1 MSIKKFAAIDV
12 GSFEVSMKIVEF
24 SGKNKSR
31 VLEHVRQRI
40 SLGNDTYNKGKISN
54 DRMDELCRTL
64 KEFSNIMKTYQVD
77 DYRAYGT
84 SAIRETENTSI
95 VLDQIELRTG
105 IKIEYIS
112 NSEQRFLDYK
122 AIAFSGETFNSIIK
136 EGTAIVDIGGGSIQI
151 SLFDK
156 DMLIATQN
164 IKLGVLRMQ
173 SWLNRINVTGGQYEN
188 LIDEMAMAQLGTF
201 KKLYLKDYVI
211 KNLIVVDDYLSVYLA
226 RRIREAG
233 RAAIVSLEEYE
244 NFLSLLKSSSIPEI
258 ARRLNVSEEY
268 ASLTFISSLLVKNV
282 MYLMN
287 AQNIWAPGVSLCDGI
302 AYEYAEKHKL
312 LSCGHDFEKDIV
324 ACARNISKRYMG
336 SKKRGETLEN
346 ITMTVFDSMKKVHGL
361 SNREKLYLRIAAL
374 LHDCG
379 KYISMVD
386 IGESSY
392 HIIMATEIIGLSHT
406 EREIVANVVRFNHTP
421 FIYYRDMRAQNTKLP
436 KEAYLIVAK
445 LTAILRVA
453 NGLDRS
459 HKDKLKQIKARLR
472 ENELILTV
480 DSQVDIALEK
490 GLFEKRASFFQE
502 VFSVKPVI
510 RQIKRL

>member
-1 MSIKKFAAIDV
+1 MNIKTFAAIDV

-31 VLEHVRQRI
+31 VLEHLRQRI
-40 SLGNDTYNKGKISN
+40 SLGYDTYNKGKISN
-54 DRMDELCRTL
+54 ERVEELCRTL
-64 KEFSNIMKTYQVD
+64 KEFSTIMKTYQVD
-77 DYRAYGT
+77 EYRAYGT

-105 IKIEYIS
+105 IRIEFLS

-122 AIAFSGETFNSIIK
+122 AIAFTGETFNNIIK

-173 SWLNRINVTGGQYEN
+173 SWINRINVTGGQYES

-201 KKLYLKDYVI
+201 KKLYLKDYII

-226 RRIREAG
+226 RKIRETG
-233 RAAIVSLEEYE
+233 RPAIVSLNEYE
-244 NFLSLLKSSSIPEI
+244 KFLESLKISSIPEL
-258 ARRLNVSEEY
+258 ARKLNVSEEY
-268 ASLTFISSLLVKNV
+268 ATLTFISSLLVKNV
-282 MYLMN
+282 VYLMN
-287 AQNIWAPGVSLCDGI
+287 AQSIWAPGVSLCDGI
-302 AYEYAEKHKL
+302 AYEYAEKHRL
-312 LSCGHDFEKDIV
+312 LSCDHDFEKDII

-346 ITMTVFDSMKKVHGL
+346 IALTIFDSIKKLHGL
-361 SNREKLYLRIAAL
+361 GSRERLYLRLAAL

-386 IGESSY
+386 IGETSY
-392 HIIMATEIIGLSHT
+392 HIIMATEIIGLSHA

-421 FIYYRDMRAQNTKLP
+421 FIYYRDMRAQNTKLS

-459 HKDKLKQIKARLR
+459 HKEKLREIRAKLK
-472 ENELILTV
+472 EDELILTV
-480 DSQVDIALEK
+480 DSQVDISLEK

-510 RQIKRL
+510 RQRKKL

>member
-1 MSIKKFAAIDV
+1 MSIKTFAAIDV

-40 SLGNDTYNKGKISN
+40 SLGHDTYNKGKISN
-54 DRMDELCRTL
+54 ERMDELCRTL
-64 KEFSNIMKTYQVD
+64 KEFSVIMKTYQVD
-77 DYRAYGT
+77 DYKAYGT

-105 IKIEYIS
+105 IRIEFLS
-112 NSEQRFLDYK
+112 NAEQRFLDYK
-122 AIAFSGETFNSIIK
+122 AIAFSGETFNNIIK

-156 DMLIATQN
+156 DTLIATQN
-164 IKLGVLRMQ
+164 IKLGVLRMLDLIKQ
-173 SWLNRINVTGGQYEN
+173 INVKSNQFED
-188 LIDEMAMAQLGTF
+188 LVDEMAMAQLGTF

-226 RRIREAG
+226 RKAKETG
-233 RAAIVSLEEYE
+233 SSPIVSLTEYE
-244 NFLSLLKSSSIPEI
+244 TFLQMLKERSIAEI
-258 ARRLNVSEEY
+258 SRKLGVSEEY
-268 ASLTFISSLLVKNV
+268 ATLTFISSLLVKNV
-282 MYLMN
+282 MQLMN
-287 AQNIWAPGVSLCDGI
+287 AQNIWAPGVSLSDGI
-302 AYEYAEKHKL
+302 AYEYAEMHKL
-312 LSCGHDFEKDIV
+312 LSCDHDFEKDIL
-324 ACARNISKRYMG
+324 ACAKNISKRYMG
-336 SKKRGETLEN
+336 SRKRAETLEN
-346 ITMTVFDSMKKVHGL
+346 IALTIYDSIKKLHGL
-361 SNREKLYLRIAAL
+361 GNRERLYLRIAAL

-386 IGESSY
+386 IGETSY
-392 HIIMATEIIGLSHT
+392 HILVATEIIGLSDA

-421 FIYYRDMRAQNTKLP
+421 FIYYRDMQAQNTKLS

-453 NGLDRS
+453 NGLDKG
-459 HKDKLKQIKARLR
+459 HKEKLKEIRAKWKD
-472 ENELILTV
+472 EELILTV
-480 DSQVDIALEK
+480 DSQVDISLER
-490 GLFEKRASFFQE
+490 GLFDKRAAFFQE

-510 RQIKRL
+510 KQRKKL

>member
-1 MSIKKFAAIDV
+1 MSVKTFAAIDV

-31 VLEHVRQRI
+31 VLEHLRQRI
-40 SLGNDTYNKGKISN
+40 SLGYDTYNKGKISN
-54 DRMDELCRTL
+54 ERMEELCRTL
-64 KEFSNIMKTYQVD
+64 KEFAAIMKTYQVD
-77 DYRAYGT
+77 DYKAYGT

-105 IKIEYIS
+105 IKIEFIS

-122 AIAFSGETFNSIIK
+122 AIAFSGETFNNIIK

-173 SWLNRINVTGGQYEN
+173 SWINCINVTGSQYEC

-226 RRIREAG
+226 RKIREIG
-233 RAAIVSLEEYE
+233 SSAIVSLVEYE
-244 NFLSLLKSSSIPEI
+244 KFLESLRTSSIPEI
-258 ARRLNVSEEY
+258 ARKLNVSEEY
-268 ASLTFISSLLVKNV
+268 ATLTFISSLLVKNV
-282 MYLMN
+282 MGLMN

-302 AYEYAEKHKL
+302 AYEYAEKHRL
-312 LSCGHDFEKDIV
+312 LSCDHDFEKDII

-346 ITMTVFDSMKKVHGL
+346 IALTIFDSIKKLHGL
-361 SNREKLYLRIAAL
+361 GNRERLYLRLAAL

-386 IGESSY
+386 IGETSY
-392 HIIMATEIIGLSHT
+392 HIIMATEIIGLSHA

-421 FIYYRDMRAQNTKLP
+421 FIYYRDMRAQNTKLS

-453 NGLDRS
+453 NSLDRS
-459 HKDKLKQIKARLR
+459 HKEKLKEIRAKLK
-472 ENELILTV
+472 EDELILTV
-480 DSQVDIALEK
+480 DSQVDISLEK

-502 VFSVKPVI
+502 VFSVRPVI
-510 RQIKRL
+510 RQRKKL

>member
-1 MSIKKFAAIDV
+1 MSIKIFAAIDV

-24 SGKNKSR
+24 AGKNRSR

-40 SLGNDTYNKGKISN
+40 SLGYDTYNKGKISN
-54 DRMDELCRTL
+54 ERMDELCRTL
-64 KEFSNIMKTYQVD
+64 KKFAGIMKTYQVD
-77 DYRAYGT
+77 EYKAYGT

-95 VLDQIELRTG
+95 VLDQIALRTG
-105 IKIEYIS
+105 IRIDFIS

-122 AIAFSGETFNSIIK
+122 AIAFSGETFNNIIR

-164 IKLGVLRMQ
+164 LKLGVLRMQ
-173 SWLNRINVTGGQYEN
+173 SRLNRINVTAGQFEN
-188 LIDEMAMAQLGTF
+188 LVDEMAMAQLGTF

-211 KNLIVVDDYLSVYLA
+211 KNLIVVDDYLSVYLS
-226 RRIREAG
+226 RKIRESG
-233 RAAIVSLEEYE
+233 RPAIVSLEEYE
-244 NFLSLLKSSSIPEI
+244 EFLGMLKASSVPEI

-268 ASLTFISSLLVKNV
+268 AMLTFISSLLVKNV
-282 MYLMN
+282 MNLMN

-312 LSCGHDFEKDIV
+312 LSCDHDFERDII

-336 SKKRGETLEN
+336 SRKRGETLEN
-346 ITMTVFDSMKKVHGL
+346 IALTIFDNMKKVHGL
-361 SNREKLYLRIAAL
+361 GNRERLYLRLAAL

-386 IGESSY
+386 IGETSY
-392 HIIMATEIIGLSHT
+392 HIIMATEMIGLSHA

-421 FIYYRDMRAQNTKLP
+421 FIYYRDITQNTKLS

-459 HKDKLKQIKARLR
+459 HKEKLKEIRARLK
-472 ENELILTV
+472 EDELILTV
-480 DSQVDIALEK
+480 DTQVDISLEK
-490 GLFEKRASFFQE
+490 GLFENRASFFQE

-510 RQIKRL
+510 KQKKKL

>member
-1 MSIKKFAAIDV
+1 MSVKTFAAIDV

-31 VLEHVRQRI
+31 VLEHLRQRI
-40 SLGNDTYNKGKISN
+40 SLGYDTYNKGKISN
-54 DRMDELCRTL
+54 ERMEELCRTL
-64 KEFSNIMKTYQVD
+64 KEFAAIMKTYQVD
-77 DYRAYGT
+77 DYKAYGT

-105 IKIEYIS
+105 IKIEFIS

-122 AIAFSGETFNSIIK
+122 AIAFSGETFNNIIK

-173 SWLNRINVTGGQYEN
+173 SWINCINVTGSQYEC

-226 RRIREAG
+226 RKIREIG
-233 RAAIVSLEEYE
+233 SSAIVSLVEYE
-244 NFLSLLKSSSIPEI
+244 KFLESLRTSSIPEI
-258 ARRLNVSEEY
+258 ARKLNVSEEY
-268 ASLTFISSLLVKNV
+268 ATLTFISSLLVKNV
-282 MYLMN
+282 MGLMN

-302 AYEYAEKHKL
+302 AYEYAEKHRL
-312 LSCGHDFEKDIV
+312 LSCDHDFEKDII

-346 ITMTVFDSMKKVHGL
+346 IALTIFDSIKKLHGL
-361 SNREKLYLRIAAL
+361 GNRERLYLRLAAL

-386 IGESSY
+386 IGETSY
-392 HIIMATEIIGLSHT
+392 HIIMATEIIGLSHA

-421 FIYYRDMRAQNTKLP
+421 FIYYRDMRAQNTKLS

-459 HKDKLKQIKARLR
+459 HKEKLKEIRAKLK
-472 ENELILTV
+472 EDELILTV
-480 DSQVDIALEK
+480 DSQVDISLEK

-502 VFSVKPVI
+502 VFSVRPVI
-510 RQIKRL
+510 RQRKKL

>member
-1 MSIKKFAAIDV
+1 MSIKTFAAIDV
-12 GSFEVSMKIVEF
+12 GSFEVSMKIIEF
-24 SGKNKSR
+24 SGKNRSR
-31 VLEHVRQRI
+31 VLEHVRRRI
-40 SLGNDTYNKGKISN
+40 SLGNDTYTNGKISN
-54 DRMDELCRTL
+54 EKMDELCRTL
-64 KEFSNIMKTYQVD
+64 KEFATIMKTYRVD

-95 VLDQIELRTG
+95 VLDQIGLRTG
-105 IKIEYIS
+105 IRIEFLS

-122 AIAFSGETFNSIIK
+122 AIAFSGETFNNIIR

-164 IKLGVLRMQ
+164 LKLGVLRMQ
-173 SWLNRINVTGGQYEN
+173 SKLNRINVTASQYEN

-226 RRIREAG
+226 RKIRETG
-233 RAAIVSLEEYE
+233 RPALVRLEEYE
-244 NFLSLLKSSSIPEI
+244 SLLEMLRTSTIPEI
-258 ARRLNVSEEY
+258 ARRLNVSNEY
-268 ASLTFISSLLVKNV
+268 ATLTYISSLLVKNV
-282 MYLMN
+282 MQLMN
-287 AQNIWAPGVSLCDGI
+287 AENIWAPGVSLSDGI
-302 AYEYAEKHKL
+302 AYEYAEKNKL
-312 LSCGHDFEKDIV
+312 LSCDHDFEKDIV

-336 SKKRGETLEN
+336 SRKRAETLEN
-346 ITMTVFDSMKKVHGL
+346 ITMTIFDSMKKVHGL
-361 SNREKLYLRIAAL
+361 GNREKLFLRIAAL

-386 IGESSY
+386 LGETSY
-392 HIIMATEIIGLSHT
+392 HIIMATEIIGLSHA
-406 EREIVANVVRFNHTP
+406 EREIVANVVRFNHSP

-453 NGLDRS
+453 NGLDRG
-459 HKDKLKQIKARLR
+459 HKDKLKGIKARLK
-472 ENELILTV
+472 ENELLLTV
-480 DSQVDIALEK
+480 DSQVNIALEK
-490 GLFEKRASFFQE
+490 GLFENRASFFQE

-510 RQIKRL
+510 KQKKRL

>member
-1 MSIKKFAAIDV
+1 MSVKTFAAIDV

-31 VLEHVRQRI
+31 VLEHLRQRI
-40 SLGNDTYNKGKISN
+40 SLGYDTYNKGKISN
-54 DRMDELCRTL
+54 ERMEELCRTL
-64 KEFSNIMKTYQVD
+64 KEFAAIMKTYQVD
-77 DYRAYGT
+77 DYKAYGT

-105 IKIEYIS
+105 IKIEFIS

-122 AIAFSGETFNSIIK
+122 AIAFSGETFNNIIK

-173 SWLNRINVTGGQYEN
+173 SWINCTNVTGSQYEC

-226 RRIREAG
+226 RKIREIG
-233 RAAIVSLEEYE
+233 SSAIVSLVEYE
-244 NFLSLLKSSSIPEI
+244 KFLESLRTSSIPEI
-258 ARRLNVSEEY
+258 ARKLNVSEEY
-268 ASLTFISSLLVKNV
+268 ATLTFISSLLVKNV
-282 MYLMN
+282 MGLMN

-302 AYEYAEKHKL
+302 AYEYAEKHRL
-312 LSCGHDFEKDIV
+312 LSCDHDFEKDII

-346 ITMTVFDSMKKVHGL
+346 IALTIFDSIKKLHGL
-361 SNREKLYLRIAAL
+361 GNRERLYLRLAAL

-386 IGESSY
+386 IGETSY
-392 HIIMATEIIGLSHT
+392 HIIMATEIIGLSHA

-421 FIYYRDMRAQNTKLP
+421 FIYYRDMRAQNTKLS

-459 HKDKLKQIKARLR
+459 HKEKLKEIRAKLK
-472 ENELILTV
+472 EDKLILTV
-480 DSQVDIALEK
+480 DSQVDISLEK

-502 VFSVKPVI
+502 VFSVRPVI
-510 RQIKRL
+510 RQRKKL